1 MLRPPGCYWLTVV
14 ALRVSQSRAEGTVA
28 GRQRVSMIPDSEPV
42 PHDGLR
48 VDRLALEGLGHP
60 NGRKGHYMRA
70 IVLSGALA
78 LVSTLL
84 GTRLAIG
91 WFTRHGFGQPIRD
104 DGPTTHHVK
113 RGTPTMGGVVIVLC
127 ATAAYLMATILT
139 GHRPSASAWLLLLL
153 FGGCGVVGFLD
164 DFIKVRRQHNQ
175 GLGSGAKMAGQTAV
189 ALGFGILA
197 TRFFADDRG
206 VRPASLHIS
215 TTQDWGI
222 ALPLVVVLLV
232 IWFIVAAT
240 SNGANLTDGADGL
253 LTGIS
258 AMVFGAYTVVNV
270 WQNNQLCGSSR
281 PSMVETQCYQVRDPL
296 DLAVFAAAV
305 TGACVGFLWWNA
317 KPARIMM
324 GDVGSLAIGGALA
337 GLAIMSRTELLMA
350 VIAGVFV
357 LETLSV
363 LLQVGYFKVTKRVT
377 GVGRRIFRIAPIH
390 HHFEHLGWDEVNVVI
405 RFWVI
410 GGIFVVTGLGIFYT
424 AWLI

>member
-1 MLRPPGCYWLTVV
+1 
-14 ALRVSQSRAEGTVA
+14 
-28 GRQRVSMIPDSEPV
+28 
-42 PHDGLR
+42 
-48 VDRLALEGLGHP
+48 
-60 NGRKGHYMRA
+60 MRA

-78 LVSTLL
+78 LVCTLL
-84 GTRLAIG
+84 GTRWAIG
-91 WFTRHGFGQPIRD
+91 WLTRRGFGQPIRD

-113 RGTPTMGGVVIVLC
+113 RGIPTLGGVVIVLG

-139 GHRPSASAWLLLLL
+139 GNRPSASAWLLVLL
-153 FGGCGVVGFLD
+153 FAGCGLVGFLD
-164 DFIKVRRQHNQ
+164 DFIKVHRQHNQ
-175 GLGSGAKMAGQTAV
+175 GLRSSAKMAGQTVV

-197 TRFFADDRG
+197 TRFFADDQG
-206 VRPASLHIS
+206 IRPASQFIS

-222 ALPLVVVLLV
+222 KLPLVVVLLV
-232 IWFIVAAT
+232 IWFIVTAT

-253 LTGIS
+253 LTGTS
-258 AMVFGAYTVVNV
+258 AMVFGAYTLINI

-281 PSMVETQCYQVRDPL
+281 PTLVESQCYQVRDPL
-296 DLAVFAAAV
+296 DLAVFAAAI

-317 KPARIMM
+317 KPARIIM

-363 LLQVGYFKVTKRVT
+363 LLQVGYFKLTKRIT
-377 GVGRRIFRIAPIH
+377 GVGRRIFRIAPVH

-410 GGIFVVTGLGIFYT
+410 AGIFVVTGLGIFYT
-424 AWLI
+424 AWLN